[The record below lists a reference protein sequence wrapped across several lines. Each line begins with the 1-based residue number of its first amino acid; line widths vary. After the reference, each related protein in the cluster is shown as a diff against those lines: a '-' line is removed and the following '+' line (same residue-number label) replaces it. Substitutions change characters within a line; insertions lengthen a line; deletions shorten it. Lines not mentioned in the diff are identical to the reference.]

1 MDPRQEVLAQ
11 WAADQIEQ
19 LYQHSIPA
27 QMETVS
33 GDASFRRYFRLHFAQ
48 NNEQKSWIAVDAPP
62 EHENSRQFVDIAKV
76 WSEAGVK
83 VPTVLAFDEA
93 NGFMLLEDFGDTLLH
108 PELTA
113 MAASGL
119 YKSSIDSLIELQQLP
134 KSDNILLYDRPLL
147 DREMALFPDWLCEKH
162 LELELSAGDK
172 AMLAQ
177 VFDILAQSALAQ
189 PQVVVHRDYHSRNLM
204 VCKANPPLH
213 NDPFIGIID
222 FQDAVYGPLTY
233 DLVSLLKDC
242 YIQWPR
248 EQVLAWLAYFKIHSK
263 QVAKQSDAQL
273 IRDFDLMGMQ
283 RHLKAA
289 GIFARLSIRD
299 SKHDYLK
306 DVPRT
311 CEYILQ
317 TAHLYPEFS
326 DFSTWLEQTFLP
338 ALKKKLSST
347 LKKQAVAEGML
358 K

>member
-1 MDPRQEVLAQ
+1 MDQRQEVLAQ
-11 WAADQIEQ
+11 WAADKIEQ

-33 GDASFRRYFRLHFAQ
+33 GDASFRRYFRLNFAQ

-76 WSEAGVK
+76 WAEAGVK

-113 MAASGL
+113 AAADNL
-119 YKSSIDSLIELQQLP
+119 YKSSIDSLIELQQLA
-134 KSDNILLYDRPLL
+134 KTDNIPLYDRPLL

-162 LELELSAGDK
+162 LGLELSSDDK
-172 AMLAQ
+172 EMLTQ
-177 VFDILAQSALAQ
+177 VFDTLAQSALAQ

-213 NDPFIGIID
+213 NDKFIGIID

-242 YIQWPR
+242 YIKWPR
-248 EQVLAWLAYFKIHSK
+248 EQVLDWLAYFEIHSEQTAPLSK
-263 QVAKQSDAQL
+263 AQL
-273 IRDFDLMGMQ
+273 IRDFDLIGMQ

-299 SKHDYLK
+299 GKHGYLN

-317 TAHLYPEFS
+317 ASRLYPDFAK
-326 DFSTWLEQTFLP
+326 FSTWLEQTFLP
-338 ALKKKLSST
+338 ALNEKQNKK
-347 LKKQAVAEGML
+347 AIA
-358 K
+358 